1 MELFLQQLCEN
12 SARLARERGAK
23 TVAAGHL

>member
-1 MELFLQQLCEN
+1 MELFLKQLCEN
-12 SARLARERGAK
+12 SARVARERGAK